1 MKKTG
6 DGCCMGTCIFGETAY
21 GGGGG
26 GGGGATDVG
35 YVGAAAGVG
44 YIGGAGGM
52 GYKGDDTDCIGAEG
66 K

>member
-1 MKKTG
+1 
-6 DGCCMGTCIFGETAY
+6 MGTCIFGETAY

-26 GGGGATDVG
+26 GGATDVG
-35 YVGAAAGVG
+35 YVGAGAGVG

>member
-1 MKKTG
+1 
-6 DGCCMGTCIFGETAY
+6 MGTCIFGETAY
-21 GGGGG
+21 GGG